1 MISMLTAMPTPT
13 PTSNSR
19 IRSANIG
26 SLEVRMKIAVVAI
39 ATPSSRIHD
48 SRAPT
53 NPTSRASAKDQI
65 LTSKN
70 CRITKARPMPTAD
83 ETTVCTP
90 RDSERCTVAC
100 TVNKAVQGAMNA
112 TSLSS
117 TKTERAHA
125 AVPAMTPLMANSISE
140 VVSGWRNRW
149 SILAPIEGCSSSPEA
164 SSASEDLELFWFG
177 CMSLPQFELATWFH
191 QRGECWIFGVS
202 LWKSNNTIEHRI
214 NSLRVVAIDQQLKQY
229 SGYFQGSVFRR
240 LAMKRNIRARLDSSC
255 SLACCFLA
263 SAASIS

>member
-1 MISMLTAMPTPT
+1 
-13 PTSNSR
+13 
-19 IRSANIG
+19 
-26 SLEVRMKIAVVAI
+26 

-112 TSLSS
+112 TSLSI
-117 TKTERAHA
+117 TNTETVSATA
-125 AVPAMTPLMANSISE
+125 AVPAMTPLLSNSISE
-140 VVSGWRNRW
+140 VVSGWLNRC

-177 CMSLPQFELATWFH
+177 CTSLPQFELATWFH
-191 QRGECWIFGVS
+191 QP
-202 LWKSNNTIEHRI
+202 
-214 NSLRVVAIDQQLKQY
+214 
-229 SGYFQGSVFRR
+229 
-240 LAMKRNIRARLDSSC
+240 
-255 SLACCFLA
+255 
-263 SAASIS
+263 